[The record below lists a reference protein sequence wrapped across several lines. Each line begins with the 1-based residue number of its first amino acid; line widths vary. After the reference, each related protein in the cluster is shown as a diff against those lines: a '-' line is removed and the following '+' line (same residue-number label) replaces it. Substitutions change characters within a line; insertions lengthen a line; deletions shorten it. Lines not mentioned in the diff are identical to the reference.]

1 MTRVHVVGAGVA
13 GLAAALRLAQAGHA
27 VVLHEAAGQAGGRC
41 RSFFDDTLGR
51 TIDNGNHLLLSGNRA
66 AFDYLRLVGAE
77 DSLAGPSE
85 ARFPF
90 LDLETGERWEVK
102 LDEGVIPWWVFS
114 PERRIPG
121 TRARDYA
128 SALRFLFAPR
138 GATVAQCAGEETM
151 LYRRF
156 WEPLAV
162 AVLNAP
168 AARAAAQLLRPVL
181 LETFARGG
189 AYCRPR
195 IARAGL
201 TESFVAPAL
210 RYLEAKGVEIRFGA
224 RLVGV
229 QHEGKRATAL
239 SFARGAEALSTD
251 DRVVLALPSWIAG
264 EVMPGLAVPKEA
276 FPIVNVHFRLAQGTD
291 EGEPS
296 LLGLIGGTAQW
307 VFRRGDIASVT
318 VSAAANLVDE
328 TAPKI
333 AEHCWA
339 DVARALKLEGPVPL
353 YRVVKER
360 RATFAQ
366 VPAELPLR
374 APART
379 ALDNLFLAGDWTDT
393 GLPATIEGAIR
404 SGFRAAALASQGAPA
419 RVRIQA
425 EIPHQEGRGR
435 RRGAGRRAASL

>member
-1 MTRVHVVGAGVA
+1 MARVHVVGAGLA

-27 VVLHEAAGQAGGRC
+27 VILHEAAGHAGGRC

-66 AFDYLRLVGAE
+66 AFDYLRLIGAE
-77 DSLAGPSE
+77 GTLAGPDD

-90 LDLETGERWEVK
+90 LDLKTGERWEVK
-102 LDEGVIPWWVFS
+102 LDEGVFPWWVFT
-114 PERRIPG
+114 PARRIPG

-128 SALRFLFAPR
+128 SALRLLFASR
-138 GATVAQCAGEETM
+138 SATVAQCAGEATT

-162 AVLNAP
+162 AVLNTP
-168 AARAAAQLLRPVL
+168 ANRASAQLLRPVL
-181 LETFARGG
+181 LETFGRGG
-189 AYCRPR
+189 AYCKPR
-195 IARAGL
+195 IAKAGL
-201 TESFVAPAL
+201 TESFIAPAL
-210 RYLEAKGVEIRFGA
+210 RTLEAKGAEIRFGA

-229 QHEGKRATAL
+229 EHDQKRATRL
-239 SFARGAEALSTD
+239 TFARDAETLSAD
-251 DRVVLALPSWIAG
+251 DRAVLALPPWIAG
-264 EVMPGLAVPKEA
+264 EVMPGLAVPRQA

-291 EGEPS
+291 EAEPS

-328 TAPKI
+328 SAPKI
-333 AEHCWA
+333 AELSWA
-339 DVARALKLEGPVPL
+339 DVARALELEGPMPP

-366 VPAELPLR
+366 TPEELSRR

-404 SGFRAAALASQGAPA
+404 SGFRAAALVLQGTPVRAGDPA
-419 RVRIQA
+419 ELAR
-425 EIPHQEGRGR
+425 QEGRGGG
-435 RRGAGRRAASL
+435 RGARAASL